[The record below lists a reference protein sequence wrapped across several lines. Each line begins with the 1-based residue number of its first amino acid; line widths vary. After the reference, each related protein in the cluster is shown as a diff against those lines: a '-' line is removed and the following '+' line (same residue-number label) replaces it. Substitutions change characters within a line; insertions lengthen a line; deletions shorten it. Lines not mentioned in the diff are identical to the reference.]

1 MTVTGF
7 IAKNFRPQ
15 FAGHET
21 FPLRTL
27 WLKKAFEAVK
37 DGSDRN
43 IFIAPDAIVR
53 FGVGKN
59 MAQAMR
65 HWGIATGIIEDVESK
80 CFPSALGAAIF
91 DNDDGFDPYLEH
103 PATLWLIHLALAG
116 SPEMSTTWYW
126 AFNIFGS
133 LAFDRDAL
141 TRGIL
146 DMAQE
151 RGWKRVAPVTI
162 KRDVDCF
169 IRSYVAR
176 SRGGATE
183 DAIEPVL
190 VELGLIRPSPIGE
203 AFEFVRGPKASLPD
217 AVFAIALDRFWRDAH
232 GEASTLS
239 VEAACYERGSP
250 GRVFKLDEDSVVER
264 IVRIGDFTNGALT
277 WSETAGLKQVVRH
290 HNIDE
295 IEILNRAFGNR
306 RNAA

>member
-1 MTVTGF
+1 VERFT
-7 IAKNFRPQ
+7 AKDFRPQ

-37 DGSDRN
+37 DGADRN
-43 IFIAPDAIVR
+43 IFVAADAIVR

-65 HWGIATGIIEDVESK
+65 HWSVATGIIEDVETQ
-80 CFPSALGAAIF
+80 CLPSPLGSAIF
-91 DNDDGFDPYLEH
+91 ANDGGLDPYLEH

-126 AFNIFGS
+126 AFNVFGS
-133 LAFDRDAL
+133 LAFDREAL
-141 TRGIL
+141 TRGLL
-146 DMAQE
+146 DIAQE

-183 DAIEPVL
+183 DAIEPIL
-190 VELGLIRPSPIGE
+190 VELGLIRPSPIGD

-217 AVFAIALDRFWRDAH
+217 AVFVIALDRFWRDAH
-232 GEASTLS
+232 GEAATLS
-239 VEAACYERGSP
+239 AEAACYGRGSP
-250 GRVFKLDEDSVVER
+250 GRVFKLDEDSVIER
-264 IVRIGDFTNGALT
+264 MIRIGEITGGALA

-290 HNIDE
+290 RAIDE
-295 IEILNRAFGNR
+295 VAVLQHAFGSR
-306 RNAA
+306 RRAA